1 MKDLIANES
10 HFSGLIKFKVD
21 HRNIYW
27 LNENVFFQ
35 KLEGEEH
42 AFWKLTSI
50 QRLQFADAA
59 IVGGALVKLRSM
71 LIEDLMDSVIQSK
84 DVFEFKEVPTAAY
97 VRSDKNRIIG
107 KRSK

>member
-1 MKDLIANES
+1 MKDLITNS
-10 HFSGLIKFKVD
+10 YLSGLIKFKVD

-27 LNENVFFQ
+27 LSENVFFQ

-42 AFWKLTSI
+42 AFWMLTSI

-71 LIEDLMDSVIQSK
+71 LIENLMDSVLQSK
-84 DVFEFKEVPTAAY
+84 DVFEFKEVPTTAY

-107 KRSK
+107 KRSR